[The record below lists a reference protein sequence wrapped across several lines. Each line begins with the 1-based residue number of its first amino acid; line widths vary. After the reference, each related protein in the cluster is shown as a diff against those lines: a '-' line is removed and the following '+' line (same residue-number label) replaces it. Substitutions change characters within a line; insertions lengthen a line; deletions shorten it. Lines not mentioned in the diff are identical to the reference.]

1 MTRVLELDHVT
12 MRFGGVTALSGV
24 DLHVDEGEILGLIG
38 PNGAGKT
45 TVFNVVTGIFAPT
58 EGAIRFQGQDLH
70 SEPRLPFLGGVAPA
84 SGVARTLLTRRRP
97 RNRITGL
104 GIARTF
110 QNIRLFNEMSA
121 LENVMVGTDN
131 HHRTSVPGAVLRLP
145 RHRKEERSGRE
156 RALELLDLVGIAHR
170 AEETARNLPYGDQRR
185 LEIARALATEPKLVL
200 LDEPA
205 AGFNPNEKRALAAL
219 IRKIRDTGYTILL
232 IEHDMGL
239 VMPLCDRVAVLDF
252 GQKIADG
259 LPSQVQADEKVINA
273 YLGVPAGSA

>member
-1 MTRVLELDHVT
+1 MTATGRLLDLDHVT
-12 MRFGGVTALSGV
+12 MRFGGVTALSDV
-24 DLHVDEGEILGLIG
+24 ELHVDAGEILGLIG

-45 TVFNVVTGIFAPT
+45 TVFNVVTGVFAPT
-58 EGAIRFQGQDLH
+58 EGTIRFQGTDLH
-70 SEPRLPFLGGVAPA
+70 MVADLPMVK
-84 SGVARTLLTRRRP
+84 RRRS
-97 RNRITGL
+97 RNGITRL
-104 GIARTF
+104 GVARTF

-121 LENVMVGTDN
+121 LENVMVGADN

-145 RHRKEERSGRE
+145 RHRKEEREGRA
-156 RALELLDLVGIAHR
+156 RAMELLDLVGIAHR
-170 AEETARNLPYGDQRR
+170 AEEAARNLPYGDQRR
-185 LEIARALATEPKLVL
+185 LEIARALATEPKLLL

-252 GQKIADG
+252 GRKIADG
-259 LPSQVQADEKVINA
+259 LPADVQSDEAVINA
-273 YLGVPAGSA
+273 YLGVPAQ

>member
-1 MTRVLELDHVT
+1 VSHLLELDHVT
-12 MRFGGVTALSGV
+12 MRFGGVTALREV
-24 DLHVDEGEILGLIG
+24 DLHVDDGEILGLFG

-45 TVFNVVTGIFAPT
+45 TVFNVVTGVFSPT
-58 EGAIRFQGQDLH
+58 SGMIRFQGADLH
-70 SEPRLPFLGGVAPA
+70 TEPRAGLGFLGPVAARLGPA
-84 SGVARTLLTRRRP
+84 TPLVTRRRS
-97 RNRITGL
+97 RNRITRL

-121 LENVMVGTDN
+121 LENVLVGTDN

-145 RHRKEERSGRE
+145 RHRAEEHSGRE

-170 AEETARNLPYGDQRR
+170 AEEAARNLPYGDQRR

-205 AGFNPNEKRALAAL
+205 AGFNPNEKRALAGL

-259 LPSQVQADEKVINA
+259 LPAAVQSDEKVINA
-273 YLGVPAGSA
+273 YLGVPA

>member
-1 MTRVLELDHVT
+1 VTRLLEVEGVT
-12 MRFGGVTALSGV
+12 MRFGGVTALSKL

-45 TVFNVVTGIFAPT
+45 TVFNVISGIFAPT
-58 EGAIRFQGQDLH
+58 EGTIRFEGADLH
-70 SEPRLPFLGGVAPA
+70 SAPRLPIAGGSAPG
-84 SGVARTLLTRRRP
+84 SGLKQTLLARRRS
-97 RNRITGL
+97 RSQITKL

-121 LENVMVGTDN
+121 LENVMVGADN

-145 RHRKEERSGRE
+145 RHRAEERAGRQ
-156 RALELLDLVGIAHR
+156 RGLELLELVGIAHR
-170 AEETARNLPYGDQRR
+170 TEEVARNLPYGDQRR
-185 LEIARALATEPKLVL
+185 LEIARALATEPKLLL

-252 GQKIADG
+252 GRKIADG
-259 LPSQVQADEKVINA
+259 PPAVVQADETVINA
-273 YLGVPAGSA
+273 YLGVPAG

>member
-1 MTRVLELDHVT
+1 MTGVLELDRVT
-12 MRFGGVTALSGV
+12 MRFGGVTALRAV

-45 TVFNVVTGIFAPT
+45 TVFNVVTGVFAPSEGMIRF
-58 EGAIRFQGQDLH
+58 EGADLH
-70 SEPRLPFLGGVAPA
+70 AEPRLPFLHDAAGRTGR
-84 SGVARTLLTRRRP
+84 ARAVLTRQRS
-97 RNRITGL
+97 RNQITRL

-121 LENVMVGTDN
+121 LENVLVGTDN

-145 RHRKEERSGRE
+145 RHRREERAGRA

-170 AEETARNLPYGDQRR
+170 SEEAARNLPYGDQRR
-185 LEIARALATEPKLVL
+185 LEIARALATEPKLLL

-219 IRKIRDTGYTILL
+219 IRKIRDTGFTILL

-259 LPSQVQADEKVINA
+259 PPSEVQADEAVINA
-273 YLGVPAGSA
+273 YLGVPAT